1 MKLPLLASLLLLTIV
16 GCATGAPPSAL
27 ERTLYSVTTN
37 YHTQVIPVAIIG
49 TNATVTATNYVTN
62 VVATYDLHERE
73 SVRTG
78 VSAGGAVAST
88 FGFGAGGVIASI
100 LLGLYGA
107 WAKFK
112 NVKSNKLNVVLSQG
126 IETAREIMVATSG
139 VNVEKRFVEEMKSQ
153 QVDADV
159 KKEATKVSSENV
171 NTAEAKK
178 SAEDVISP
186 SNIPSSRSKPLP

>member
-1 MKLPLLASLLLLTIV
+1 MKPLLASILLLTLI
-16 GCATGAPPSAL
+16 GCAHGSPPSAI
-27 ERTLYSVTTN
+27 ERTLYTVTTN
-37 YHTQVIPVAIIG
+37 YHTQVIPVAVVG
-49 TNATVTATNYVTN
+49 TNAVVTATNYVTN
-62 VVATYDLHERE
+62 IVATYDLHERE

-107 WAKFK
+107 WAKFR

-139 VNVEKRFVEEMKSQ
+139 LNVEKRFVEEVKSQ
-153 QVDADV
+153 QVEAGV
-159 KKEATKVSSENV
+159 KAEAAKVSSEKV
-171 NTAEAKK
+171 NTSDAKD
-178 SAEDVISP
+178 SAEKVISP
-186 SNIPSSRSKPLP
+186 TGIPSSPSLPLP

>member
-1 MKLPLLASLLLLTIV
+1 MTRPLLAVLFLASLI

-27 ERTLYSVTTN
+27 ERTLYTVTTN
-37 YHTQVIPVAIIG
+37 YHTQVVPVAVIG
-49 TNATVTATNYVTN
+49 SNAVVTATNYVTN
-62 VVATYDLHERE
+62 VVATYELHERE
-73 SVRTG
+73 AVRTG

-139 VNVEKRFVEEMKSQ
+139 ANVEKRFVEEMKSQ
-153 QVDADV
+153 QVEAGVKGDA
-159 KKEATKVSSENV
+159 AKVSSEEV
-171 NTAEAKK
+171 NTAEAKE
-178 SAEDVISP
+178 SAENVISP
-186 SNIPSSRSKPLP
+186 GGSAPKKTTPLP